1 MIHRHQIHD
10 ALLKRGRWLAE
21 KGELKDAL
29 ELPKEER
36 KKAMPRMSES
46 VAMWIREFDGVSASV
61 YEGEYGMEW
70 RRGKK

>member
-46 VAMWIREFDGVSASV
+46 VAMFVREFDSPWVEV
-61 YEGEYGMEW
+61 YEGEYAMRW
-70 RRGKK
+70 RRGR

>member
-10 ALLKRGRWLAE
+10 ALLRRGRWLAE

-29 ELPKEER
+29 SLPREER

-46 VAMWIREFDGVSASV
+46 VAMWMRAFDSPQCEV
-61 YEGEYGMEW
+61 YEGEYAMRW
-70 RRGKK
+70 RRGK